1 MPWCNL
7 KSGRRLWYEDHGEG
21 PLLVLLHGWCMS
33 SAVWRFQ
40 FETLGRT
47 FRVIAPDLRG
57 HGQSEAASDGHDFAG
72 FSADVVEL
80 FQHLDL
86 HDAVLA
92 GWSLGAQVALLA
104 YAGLR
109 ERLCGL
115 VLISGTPR
123 FVAADDFPYGLGT
136 VEIAGMGVKVRRNPV
151 KALQG
156 FMADMFADGE
166 RGIHEQDERIRQ
178 ILGAIPLPDKQVAV
192 QALKALEEADMRG
205 VLPAIDL
212 PTLILHG
219 DQDRIC
225 LPGASAYMAR
235 HITASSHVAF
245 NGCGHVPFL
254 TQCNEFN
261 DAMSSFS
268 RRSFEQGRR

>member
-1 MPWCNL
+1 MPWCTL
-7 KSGRRLWYEDHGEG
+7 ESGRRLWYEEHGEG
-21 PLLVLLHGWCMS
+21 QPLVLLHGWCMS
-33 SAVWRFQ
+33 SAVWRLQ

-47 FRVIAPDLRG
+47 FRLIAPDLRG
-57 HGQSEAASDGHDFAG
+57 HGQSEAAPDGHDFAG

-80 FQHLDL
+80 FRHLDV

-104 YAGLR
+104 YAKLR

-123 FVAADDFPYGLGT
+123 FTSSDDFPHGLNAT
-136 VEIAGMGVKVRRNPV
+136 EIAGMSVKVRRNPA
-151 KALQG
+151 KALEG

-166 RGIHEQDERIRQ
+166 QDILDQDERIRQ

-192 QALKALEEADMRG
+192 QGLKALAEADMRG
-205 VLPAIDL
+205 LLPAINL
-212 PTLILHG
+212 PTLILSG

-235 HITASSHVAF
+235 HIPSGSHVVF
-245 NGCGHVPFL
+245 SGCGHVPFL

-261 DAMSSFS
+261 DAMSSFC
-268 RRSFEQGRR
+268 RRIFEQGRR